1 MGLFDELRRAMDAL
15 TPAAIDDPVE
25 GSARI
30 VSCSRAPHAATAG
43 TCSLL
48 LVVQAEGVEPFQV
61 EVTEIVR
68 VDRWPSPGQVVP
80 VTVSRSDPRTLRVE
94 WDRVPSHHD
103 LAAERAAAIVESM
116 RAGGAGM
123 TAAFAGADVRVV
135 DMRGSDAAGRA
146 DMIRAMEQ
154 MTGQDLDGDGA
165 VGPAAPRSTA
175 PHADGPGPELSEGM
189 VAQLERLAT
198 LHRAGALSADEY
210 TAAKRR
216 VIDGSD

>member
-1 MGLFDELRRAMDAL
+1 MGLFDEFRRAIDAL

-25 GSARI
+25 GTARI

-48 LVVQAEGVEPFQV
+48 LVVQAEGVEPYQV
-61 EVTEIVR
+61 EVSEIVR
-68 VDRWPSPGQVVP
+68 VDRWPAPGQVVP
-80 VTVSRSDPRTLRVE
+80 VRVSRADPRTLRVE
-94 WDRVPSHHD
+94 WDRVPRHED
-103 LAAERAAAIVESM
+103 LAAERAAAIVASM
-116 RAGGAGM
+116 RTGGM
-123 TAAFAGADVRVV
+123 PAAVAGADLRVV
-135 DMRGSDAAGRA
+135 DLRDGEPAGRA
-146 DMIRAMEQ
+146 DMIRAMER

-165 VGPAAPRSTA
+165 IGLAGAASPA
-175 PHADGPGPELSEGM
+175 PHTDGPGPELSEGM

-210 TAAKRR
+210 TAAKGR

>member
-15 TPAAIDDPVE
+15 TPTAIDDPVD
-25 GSARI
+25 GTARI

-48 LVVQAEGVEPFQV
+48 LVVQAEGIEPYQV

-68 VDRWPSPGQVVP
+68 VDRWPAPGQVIP
-80 VTVSRSDPRTLRVE
+80 VSVSRSDPRTLRVE
-94 WDRVPSHHD
+94 WDRVPSHGD
-103 LAAERAAAIVESM
+103 IAAQRAAAIVESM
-116 RAGGAGM
+116 RAGGTGAA
-123 TAAFAGADVRVV
+123 AAFTGASVQVV
-135 DMRGSDAAGRA
+135 DLRGGDPAGRA

-165 VGPAAPRSTA
+165 VGPTA
-175 PHADGPGPELSEGM
+175 TASEPSRADESGPELSEGM
-189 VAQLERLAT
+189 VAQLERLAS